1 LASVGI
7 YGVVSYSVAQRV
19 REIGIRMALGAE
31 KRNILRLVI
40 GQGLRLV
47 IAGLAVGAVA
57 ALILT
62 HLLSSFSNLLY
73 GVATSDPVTFIAV
86 SLTLT
91 TVAILACYIHALR
104 ATRVN
109 PIVALRYE

>member
-1 LASVGI
+1 MTLLGVFAFLALLLASVGV

-47 IAGLAVGAVA
+47 IAGLAIGAVA

-62 HLLSSFSNLLY
+62 HLLSSFSTCFMELRR
-73 GVATSDPVTFIAV
+73 
-86 SLTLT
+86 
-91 TVAILACYIHALR
+91 AIQ
-104 ATRVN
+104 
-109 PIVALRYE
+109 